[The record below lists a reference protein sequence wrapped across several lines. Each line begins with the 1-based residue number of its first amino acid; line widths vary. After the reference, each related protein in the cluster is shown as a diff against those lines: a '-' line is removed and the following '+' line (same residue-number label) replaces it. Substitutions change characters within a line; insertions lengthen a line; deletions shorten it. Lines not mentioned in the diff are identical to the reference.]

1 MENAHIDAV
10 MILGEAM
17 ACDDKFNFGTQSATL
32 RIFNLIPVMAKH
44 RLTPP
49 PHETYSLHRKM
60 SGSFL
65 ICTKLNGKVNCKKLF
80 DDIFARYKF
89 GRECEF
95 WQDWS

>member
-1 MENAHIDAV
+1 MENAHVDAV

-17 ACDDKFNFGTQSATL
+17 AFDDNFDFGAQSATM
-32 RIFNLIPVMAKH
+32 RIFHLIPVMAKH

-80 DDIFARYKF
+80 DDIFARYQF
-89 GRECEF
+89 GKECEF
-95 WQDWS
+95 WQD